1 MSFYHKIKKNN
12 ISSSKVYGLLIIPA
26 PNDSL
31 QNIYLFRF
39 YRIFLK
45 SYCDP
50 IHLIVNKGKKC
61 Q

>member
-1 MSFYHKIKKNN
+1 MSFYHKIKKSDIN
-12 ISSSKVYGLLIIPA
+12 SSKVYGLLIIPA

-50 IHLIVNKGKKC
+50 IHLIVNK
-61 Q
+61 

>member
-1 MSFYHKIKKNN
+1 MSFYHKIKKSDIN
-12 ISSSKVYGLLIIPA
+12 SSKVYGLFITPA

-31 QNIYLFRF
+31 QTIYLFRF

-45 SYCDP
+45 SCCDP
-50 IHLIVNKGKKC
+50 IHLIVS